1 MLKKQNMNNNN
12 TWINKPNK
20 HMDLVVLIPRV
31 LSYFVVKL
39 SNINDSESKHNTYSQ
54 PSITLSGGLKQST
67 VLSIAAFKWNQHK
80 RNDSEMSMQMR
91 MTHLIM
97 MTSLNGNGFRVTGP
111 LWEEFISHRW
121 IPPPPPPP
129 PPPPREPITRVWCF
143 LWC

>member
-80 RNDSEMSMQMR
+80 RNDSEMSMR
-91 MTHLIM
+91 TNEND
-97 MTSLNGNGFRVTGP
+97 TSHHDDVIKWKRFSCYWPFVGGIHQP
-111 LWEEFISHRW
+111 PMDS
-121 IPPPPPPP
+121 PPPPPP
-129 PPPPREPITRVWCF
+129 ESQ
-143 LWC
+143 